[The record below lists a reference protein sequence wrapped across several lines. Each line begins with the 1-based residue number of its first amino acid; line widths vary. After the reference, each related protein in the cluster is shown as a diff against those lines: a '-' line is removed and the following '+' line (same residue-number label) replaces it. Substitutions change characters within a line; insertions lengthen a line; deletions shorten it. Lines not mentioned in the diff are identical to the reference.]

1 MRPSQG
7 GVWGAWDTV
16 TSFTGHVETAGLVE
30 FATRTYDPASRV
42 WVQEDSYTGTV
53 ARASSLNRYAY
64 VEGSPASH
72 TDVLGAYRAASAMAA
87 QQLSAVDYAAF
98 IVRLRIFSAI
108 GVHNEQV
115 ERARKLAAIDA
126 QFEEDQRQI
135 AEDGKFF
142 SVSNMRDMSSVGLHG
157 LVNFGGGFV
166 NGASGLVNGLTG
178 AVNWGNNTCASV
190 HLCVDIPDIAAI
202 PAIPIWGDYDTY
214 KYSSWIGSGTFQAV
228 AVVGSGG
235 IGAGGLSADAGTAAL
250 NASGFNL
257 ARTGVSK
264 ITSLFNMGKT
274 GTETVTTIVAES
286 TGVAARA
293 DNLAEVVTAKP
304 MLQIEAPPVRLQI
317 EAPPAAK
324 SALDVSR
331 LMGEPGDIVVIGR
344 IPDTKVAAEW
354 PGHVVL
360 NDPGWDMVMNDAFI
374 ARTIEE
380 GRTAYLASP
389 IEGNLIQTSG
399 ELAGEPTVLARELQ
413 QLADAGYTRAGD
425 YLVPPA

>member
-1 MRPSQG
+1 
-7 GVWGAWDTV
+7 
-16 TSFTGHVETAGLVE
+16 
-30 FATRTYDPASRV
+30 
-42 WVQEDSYTGTV
+42 
-53 ARASSLNRYAY
+53 
-64 VEGSPASH
+64 
-72 TDVLGAYRAASAMAA
+72 MAA

-214 KYSSWIGSGTFQAV
+214 KYSSWVGSGTFQAV

-264 ITSLFNMGKT
+264 ISSLFSVGKT
-274 GTETVTTIVAES
+274 GTETATTATASLAADFTSGAQRAEAALANADRNATTATQWANGTSRGADAAAAERAAQAAANTVA
-286 TGVAARA
+286 
-293 DNLAEVVTAKP
+293 
-304 MLQIEAPPVRLQI
+304 
-317 EAPPAAK
+317 
-324 SALDVSR
+324 
-331 LMGEPGDIVVIGR
+331 
-344 IPDTKVAAEW
+344 TKVAEMQAGMTEGELGRTTYAAAQVTTAEGSAETW
-354 PGHVVL
+354 VAAAGKSGYVRPAVRGDAL
-360 NDPGWDMVMNDAFI
+360 NMRAPASADLTGLEHINDAEMHLYRSAEQQGATI
-374 ARTIEE
+374 NAIGATRPVCPWCQAR
-380 GRTAYLASP
+380 LPSDVP
-389 IEGNLIQTSG
+389 IVT
-399 ELAGEPTVLARELQ
+399 ELK
-413 QLADAGYTRAGD
+413 
-425 YLVPPA
+425 